1 MHANHPIAEQNAY
14 GITYATLDGNG
25 LSFESELVIHLTD
38 GTLTTLKMPTQL
50 SERQAIQQLV
60 CDRQAC

>member
-1 MHANHPIAEQNAY
+1 MHASHPITEQNAY
-14 GITYATLDGNG
+14 GITYATLDGNA
-25 LSFESELVIHLTD
+25 LRFESELVIHLTD

-60 CDRQAC
+60 CAPQAC